1 MTGTGS
7 LKRPVYGSVRPV
19 LYTQLLLANDRQEA
33 SMGFEISTI
42 ILLVLAVVVASA
54 IIKIVPQ
61 GENWT
66 IERLGKY
73 TRTLQSGLGI
83 LVPFIERIGRKQ
95 NMMEQV
101 LDVAG
106 QEVITNDN
114 ATVTTDAVCFFQI
127 SNAAN
132 ASYEVNN
139 LEYALQNLV
148 MTNIRAVIGSMA
160 LDETLSMRDKINHQ
174 VLEKVDEAT
183 RPWGLKVTRIEIKDI
198 KPPQD
203 LVDAMAKQMK
213 AEREK
218 RATILEAEG
227 YREAEIARAQGE
239 KQSAVLEAEGRRE
252 AAFRDAEAR
261 ERLAEAE
268 AKATETVSIAIR
280 NGDRQ
285 AINYFI
291 AQKYTEA
298 MQAIG
303 TSSNSKVV
311 LMPFE
316 ASSLLGSIEGIREVL
331 KDDRG

>member
-1 MTGTGS
+1 
-7 LKRPVYGSVRPV
+7 
-19 LYTQLLLANDRQEA
+19 
-33 SMGFEISTI
+33 MGLEISTI
-42 ILLVLAVVVASA
+42 ILLVLGVVVASA

-66 IERLGKY
+66 VERLGKY
-73 TRTLQSGLGI
+73 TRTLPSGLGI
-83 LVPFIERIGRKQ
+83 LVPFIERIGRRQ

-114 ATVTTDAVCFFQI
+114 ATVITDAVCFFQI
-127 SNAAN
+127 ADAAN

-160 LDETLSMRDKINHQ
+160 LDETLSMRDQINRK

-183 RPWGLKVTRIEIKDI
+183 RPWGVKVTRIEIKDI

-227 YREAEIARAQGE
+227 YREAEIAKAEGE

-252 AAFRDAEAR
+252 SAFRDAEAR

-268 AKATETVSIAIR
+268 AKATETVSVAIR

-291 AQKYTEA
+291 AQKYTDA
-298 MQAIG
+298 VQSIG
-303 TSSNSKVV
+303 TSNNSKVV

-316 ASSLLGSIEGIREVL
+316 AGSLLGSIEGIREVL
-331 KDDRG
+331 KDDRS

>member
-1 MTGTGS
+1 
-7 LKRPVYGSVRPV
+7 
-19 LYTQLLLANDRQEA
+19 
-33 SMGFEISTI
+33 MGMELSTI
-42 ILLVLAVVVASA
+42 IVVLLLVVTAMAGA
-54 IIKIVPQ
+54 KIVPQ
-61 GENWT
+61 GQHWT
-66 IERLGKY
+66 VERLGKY
-73 TRTLQSGLGI
+73 TRTLQPGLSI
-83 LVPFIERIGRKQ
+83 LIPYVERVGRKQ
-95 NMMEQV
+95 IMMEQV

-114 ATVTTDAVCFFQI
+114 ATVVTDAVCFYQI
-127 SNAAN
+127 VNAVE

-139 LEYALQNLV
+139 LELALQNLV

-160 LDETLSMRDKINHQ
+160 LDETLSQRDSINRM

-183 RPWGLKVTRIEIKDI
+183 HPWGLKVTRIEIKDI
-198 KPPQD
+198 APPQD
-203 LVDAMAKQMK
+203 LIDAMGKQMK

-218 RATILEAEG
+218 RATVLEAEG
-227 YREAEIARAQGE
+227 YREAEIARAEGE
-239 KQSAVLEAEGRRE
+239 KQAAVLEAEGRRE

-298 MQAIG
+298 MQTIG
-303 TSSNSKVV
+303 SSSNSKVV

-331 KDDRG
+331 KDPKA

>member
-1 MTGTGS
+1 
-7 LKRPVYGSVRPV
+7 
-19 LYTQLLLANDRQEA
+19 
-33 SMGFEISTI
+33 MGLELSTI
-42 ILLVLAVVVASA
+42 IVVVLLVATAMA
-54 IIKIVPQ
+54 GAKIVPQ
-61 GENWT
+61 GQNWT
-66 IERLGKY
+66 VERLGKY
-73 TRTLQSGLGI
+73 TRTLNPGLSI
-83 LVPFIERIGRKQ
+83 LIPYVERIGRKQ
-95 NMMEQV
+95 IMMEQV

-114 ATVTTDAVCFFQI
+114 ATVVTDAVCFFQI
-127 SNAAN
+127 VNAVD

-139 LEYALQNLV
+139 LQLALQNLV
-148 MTNIRAVIGSMA
+148 MTNIRAVIGGMA
-160 LDETLSMRDKINHQ
+160 LDETLSQRDSMNRM

-183 RPWGLKVTRIEIKDI
+183 QPWGLKVTRIEIKDI
-198 KPPQD
+198 APPQD
-203 LVDAMAKQMK
+203 LIDAMGKQMK

-218 RATILEAEG
+218 RATVLEAEG

-239 KQSAVLEAEGRRE
+239 KQAAVLEAEGRRE

-268 AKATETVSIAIR
+268 AKATETVSVAIR

-298 MQAIG
+298 VQSIG

-316 ASSLLGSIEGIREVL
+316 AGSLLGSIEGIREVL
-331 KDDRG
+331 QDPKS

>member
-1 MTGTGS
+1 
-7 LKRPVYGSVRPV
+7 
-19 LYTQLLLANDRQEA
+19 
-33 SMGFEISTI
+33 MGFEISTI

-73 TRTLQSGLGI
+73 TRTLSAGLGI

-160 LDETLSMRDKINHQ
+160 LDETLSMRDKINRQ

-298 MQAIG
+298 VQAIG

-316 ASSLLGSIEGIREVL
+316 AGSLLGSIEGIREVL
-331 KDDRG
+331 KDDRA

>member
-1 MTGTGS
+1 
-7 LKRPVYGSVRPV
+7 
-19 LYTQLLLANDRQEA
+19 
-33 SMGFEISTI
+33 MGLEISTI
-42 ILLVLAVVVASA
+42 VILVLAVVTVMATA
-54 IIKIVPQ
+54 KMVPQ

-66 IERLGKY
+66 VERWGKY
-73 TRTLQSGLGI
+73 TRTLQPGLSI
-83 LVPFIERIGRKQ
+83 LVPFIERVGRRQ
-95 NMMEQV
+95 IMMEQV
-101 LDVAG
+101 LDVEG

-114 ATVTTDAVCFFQI
+114 ATVITDAVCFYQI
-127 SNAAN
+127 IDAVK
-132 ASYEVNN
+132 ASYEVNQ
-139 LEYALQNLV
+139 LEFALQNLV
-148 MTNIRAVIGSMA
+148 MTNIRAVIGAMA
-160 LDETLSMRDKINHQ
+160 LDETLSQRDTINQ
-174 VLEKVDEAT
+174 RVLEKVDEAT

-198 KPPQD
+198 RPPQD

-227 YREAEIARAQGE
+227 YREAEIARAEGE
-239 KQSAVLEAEGRRE
+239 KQAAVLDAEGRRE

-298 MQAIG
+298 VQNIG
-303 TSSNSKVV
+303 ASTNSKVV

-316 ASSLLGSIEGIREVL
+316 AGSLLGSIEGIREVL
-331 KDDRG
+331 KDERT